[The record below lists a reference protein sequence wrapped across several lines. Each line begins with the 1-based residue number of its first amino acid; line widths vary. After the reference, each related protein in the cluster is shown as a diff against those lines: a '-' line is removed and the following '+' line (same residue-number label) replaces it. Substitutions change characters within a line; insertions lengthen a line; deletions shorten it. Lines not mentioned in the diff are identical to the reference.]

1 MKLGDKVK
9 SLLTGETGRIVK
21 LPRYGEM
28 TVQMSDGRMAHAP
41 PGWWMPIEPTPTIT
55 LYGGADMEMEKRCK
69 NCNHFLGEKGF
80 DLCCALGQCPLGEDG
95 SCEHW
100 ELRPKEVTPCW
111 HWYAE
116 QYGTPIDGYDW
127 EEGWQCSECG
137 ALVPES
143 YSFYNPPDF
152 KYCPYCG
159 VKMHEGGN
167 IRENI

>member
-1 MKLGDKVK
+1 MKLGDNVK

-55 LYGGADMEMEKRCK
+55 LYGGTDMEMEKKCENCK
-69 NCNHFLGEKGF
+69 HYPGPGDSDPFIGW
-80 DLCCALGQCPLGEDG
+80 
-95 SCEHW
+95 CEGDTSECW
-100 ELRPKEVTPCW
+100 EPKPNEATPCW

-116 QYGTPIDGYDW
+116 QHGTPIDGYDW

-143 YSFYNPPDF
+143 YSFDNPPDF

-159 VKMHEGGN
+159 VKMHEGGDCGED
-167 IRENI
+167 I